1 MVYREM
7 GCEENGGMNMESHAQ
22 KISVIIPVFNN
33 ERYLPRCC
41 DSVLGQ
47 SYQNIEVVLVDDGST
62 DDTPALC
69 DRYAT
74 QDERVKVVHQ
84 SNGGEGAARNAG
96 IAAASGNWIMWVD
109 SDDWI
114 EERWI
119 EYFAKQLR
127 RHPDADV
134 VITGTGVGV
143 WHHPEPLHQFLMD
156 RVIHTMWTSCTRR
169 SLYDGLS
176 FTDQKIGADVLMQ
189 IQVMWKAATVVVVP
203 RSSGYHYEDNEQS
216 VTRMGSIRTR
226 LGWPTRADL
235 ELAFVGDV
243 APQMLNCA
251 RFDVMRGA
259 GVIIESVRR
268 LDVPTEEQAQ
278 KRALLKRLRGYVW
291 SGLFHLPLRSMRRKE
306 YATALGSLRKALR

>member
-1 MVYREM
+1 
-7 GCEENGGMNMESHAQ
+7 MERHAQ

-47 SYQNIEVVLVDDGST
+47 TYKDIEVVLVDDGST
-62 DDTPALC
+62 DGTPTLC
-69 DRYAT
+69 DRYAA
-74 QDERVKVVHQ
+74 QDARVKVVHQ

-96 IAAASGNWIMWVD
+96 LAAASGDWIMWVD

-119 EYFAKQLR
+119 EYFADQLH

-143 WHHPEPLHQFLMD
+143 WRHPEPLRQFLMD
-156 RVIHTMWTSCTRR
+156 RIVHTMWTSCTRR
-169 SLYDGLS
+169 GLYDGLT

-189 IQVMWKAATVVVVP
+189 IQVVWKAATVAVIP

-216 VTRMGSIRTR
+216 VTRVGSIRTR
-226 LGWPTRADL
+226 LGWPKRADL
-235 ELAFVGDV
+235 ELAFVRNV

-259 GVIIESVRR
+259 GVIIESVRK
-268 LDVPTEEQAQ
+268 LDVPPEEHAQ

-291 SGLFHLPLRSMRRKE
+291 NGLFHLPLRSMRRKE